1 MLLPTDVCQF
11 CGAPSATRFHWMWEC
26 PALAPQRDPEI
37 MAAMQ
42 NPKMMQVFMEMQ
54 TQGPMAIMKYQNDP
68 EVMNLIMKI
77 QGAMGGGGAGMGA
90 MGGMGGGMP

>member
-1 MLLPTDVCQF
+1 MSLFQQSGFTQADYVILVEDDIV
-11 CGAPSATRFHWMWEC
+11 
-26 PALAPQRDPEI
+26 LAPDALEYFEWARD
-37 MAAMQ
+37 A
-42 NPKMMQVFMEMQ
+42 
-54 TQGPMAIMKYQNDP
+54 YQNDP